1 MAGAVL
7 LTPGDVSVI
16 RRYVRTKYAPMPA
29 TRQAEIV
36 ADAVVR
42 TIRKRLPD
50 WPEALRDEVAGRLVA
65 SCVVGERRDVYA
77 DDVLRVCA
85 NLTLAEEAHVA
96 SLLRWMN
103 ERTAAQWT
111 LERVAKRTDQ
121 GFVLKPGFA
130 EARNSVD
137 SLLDSA
143 SSDHRPLGGMGADAA
158 DVDDVRQGGDNHAD
172 YVVLTNAEVGGG
184 SPGRGWLAP
193 ATLRT
198 LVLAAVLL
206 FALTGVLLASL
217 SYYDNDAQP
226 RSLESTSNPSTAR
239 PSAEQ
244 VDTQA
249 RFAYSPFDA
258 EAVRAYL
265 SGRDSLLAERPYFE
279 AIVESAR
286 LHSVD
291 PLLLFAVAGQE
302 QGFVPKSAKKS
313 KQIAN
318 NPFNVFHSWETYNTN
333 IRDSSGIA
341 AKLLAK
347 LAAGVPDGEEPF
359 AWMNRTYA
367 EDPRWSDG
375 VRAIYGKLVSIGRA
389 KEEETS

>member
-1 MAGAVL
+1 MAGAAL

-85 NLTLAEEAHVA
+85 DLTLAEEAHVA
-96 SLLRWMN
+96 SLLRWLN
-103 ERTAAQWT
+103 ERTAAEWT
-111 LERVAKRTDQ
+111 PERIAERTEQ
-121 GFVLKPGFA
+121 GFVLKPGLA
-130 EARNSVD
+130 ESRASVD
-137 SLLDSA
+137 TALDSA
-143 SSDHRPLGGMGADAA
+143 SSDHRPLGDMGADAA
-158 DVDDVRQGGDNHAD
+158 DIDDVRRGRDSHAD
-172 YVVLTNAEVGGG
+172 YAVQTNAEVGG

-193 ATLRT
+193 AAIRP
-198 LVLAAVLL
+198 LVLSAVLL
-206 FALTGVLLASL
+206 FALTGALLASL
-217 SYYDNDAQP
+217 FHYGNGAQP
-226 RSLESTSNPSTAR
+226 RSLVSTSNPSPAR

-244 VDTQA
+244 ADAQA
-249 RFAYSPFDA
+249 GFAYSPFDA

-265 SGRDSLLAERPYFE
+265 AGRDSLLAERPYFE

-375 VRAIYGKLVSIGRA
+375 VRAIYDKLVSIGRA
-389 KEEETS
+389 KEEEAS